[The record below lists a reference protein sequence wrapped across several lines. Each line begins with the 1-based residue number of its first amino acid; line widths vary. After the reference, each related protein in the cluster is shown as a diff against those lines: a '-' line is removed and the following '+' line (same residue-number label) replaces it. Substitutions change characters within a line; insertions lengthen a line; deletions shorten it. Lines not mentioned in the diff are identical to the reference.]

1 VFEWKSGEVSQHG
14 KGFTRDISKRG
25 VFIYSDD
32 IPPIRTNVRLELAFS
47 PLGREGLQLQMTSTA
62 IVLRIEPPAELGG
75 PQGFAVINQ
84 SYKLHAG
91 STFVEGRNWDE
102 D

>member
-1 VFEWKSGEVSQHG
+1 VSQRG

-25 VFIYSDD
+25 MFIYSDD
-32 IPPIRTNVRLELAFS
+32 IPPIRTNVHLELAFS
-47 PLGREGLQLQMTSTA
+47 PLGKESSQLQMTAKA
-62 IVLRIEPPAELGG
+62 IVLRVEPPAELDG
-75 PQGFAVINQ
+75 PQGFAVVNQ

-91 STFVEGRNWDE
+91 PTFVEGRNWDE

>member
-1 VFEWKSGEVSQHG
+1 M
-14 KGFTRDISKRG
+14 
-25 VFIYSDD
+25 FIYSDD
-32 IPPIRTNVRLELAFS
+32 IPPIRTNVDLELAFGPFGKETS
-47 PLGREGLQLQMTSTA
+47 QLQMTAEAT
-62 IVLRIEPPAELGG
+62 VLRIELPAELGTR
-75 PQGFAVINQ
+75 QGFAVINK

>member
-1 VFEWKSGEVSQHG
+1 VSQSG

-25 VFIYSDD
+25 MFIYSDD
-32 IPPIRTNVRLELAFS
+32 IPPIRTNVDLELAFN
-47 PLGREGLQLQMTSTA
+47 PFGNEGSELQMTATA
-62 IVLRIEPPAELGG
+62 IVLRVEPPAGLSALH
-75 PQGFAVINQ
+75 GFAVINK

-91 STFVEGRNWDE
+91 ATFVEGRNWDE